1 LTEVQLSTI
10 GKFTALA
17 AMALICWTSAPAFA
31 ASATACDRY
40 ADNYASRYADRGQ
53 MLGGAAKGSLLG
65 AGIGAIFGGA
75 GAGAAIGAGLGV
87 IRGGN
92 RQASEYGRLYDLA
105 FRDCMSGSIR

>member
-1 LTEVQLSTI
+1 LRTI
-10 GKFTALA
+10 GTIAASTALA
-17 AMALICWTSAPAFA
+17 LACWTSAPALA
-31 ASATACDRY
+31 ASETACDRF
-40 ADNYASRYADRGQ
+40 ADNYASRYGDRGQ
-53 MLGGAAKGSLLG
+53 MIGGAARGSLLG